1 MTDHD
6 EAPAAP
12 IVEQIEPETASDDTP
27 AATGDEHTESKV
39 TSDETPT
46 ANTDEPGEHE
56 TTTDE
61 PDAVA
66 TETEPTTR
74 ETELAAIRD
83 LVLRAHPDVV
93 PELIAGDSIE
103 ALLASIPP
111 AEAAFQRIAERFPQP
126 APPPPPPSVPAGGG
140 QPALIDAERLPA
152 DEKIRRGLTTRRP

>member
-1 MTDHD
+1 MTEHD

-12 IVEQIEPETASDDTP
+12 IVEQIEPETADDDTP
-27 AATGDEHTESKV
+27 AATGDEHAD
-39 TSDETPT
+39 SDETPT
-46 ANTDEPGEHE
+46 VTTYQHTERE
-56 TTTDE
+56 TTSDE

-66 TETEPTTR
+66 TETEPETR
-74 ETELAAIRD
+74 ETELAAIRE

-103 ALLASIPP
+103 ALLASVGP
-111 AEAAFQRIAERFPQP
+111 AEAAYQRIAERFPQP

>member
-1 MTDHD
+1 MTEHD

-12 IVEQIEPETASDDTP
+12 IAEQIEPETASDDTP
-27 AATGDEHTESKV
+27 AATGDEHAD
-39 TSDETPT
+39 SDEALT
-46 ANTDEPGEHE
+46 ATNDEPGERE
-56 TTTDE
+56 TTSDD

-66 TETEPTTR
+66 TETGPETR
-74 ETELAAIRD
+74 ETELAAIRE

-103 ALLASIPP
+103 ALLASVGP
-111 AEAAFQRIAERFPQP
+111 AEAAYQRIAERFPQP

>member
-1 MTDHD
+1 MTEHD

-12 IVEQIEPETASDDTP
+12 IAGQIEPETASDDTP
-27 AATGDEHTESKV
+27 AATGDEHAD
-39 TSDETPT
+39 SDETPT
-46 ANTDEPGEHE
+46 VTTYQHTERE
-56 TTTDE
+56 TTSDE

-66 TETEPTTR
+66 TETETR
-74 ETELAAIRD
+74 ETELAAIRE

-103 ALLASIPP
+103 ALLASVGP
-111 AEAAFQRIAERFPQP
+111 AEAAYQRIAERFPQP